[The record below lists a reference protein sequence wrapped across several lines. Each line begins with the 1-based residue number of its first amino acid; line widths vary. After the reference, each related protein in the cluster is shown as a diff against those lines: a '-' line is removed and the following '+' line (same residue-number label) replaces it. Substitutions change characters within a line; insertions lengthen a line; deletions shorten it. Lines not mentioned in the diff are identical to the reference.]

1 MAGLQAAEPG
11 RMAWTHTGPARR
23 CLVPE
28 PRRRARDSPA
38 SIARAAVILV
48 YAEAMAGIDDKTL
61 KLRRV
66 AIDTY
71 KENVAYLH
79 RDCHLYRSEGF
90 QALAKVEIC
99 GENGG
104 RSLLATLNVVDDPAI
119 TTPEQLGLS
128 LQAFDQL
135 GLDEGAAATVAHAR
149 PPTSLH
155 AVHRKIA
162 GERLSLDDY
171 QAITR
176 DIVQHR
182 YAKIEMAAFLV
193 ACSEFGMERDEV
205 LYLTRAM
212 ADSGDRLDWRE
223 PLVADKHC
231 IGGIPGNR
239 TSMLVVP
246 IVAAHG
252 MFIPKTSSRAI
263 TSPAGTA
270 DTMEVLARVELQPE
284 ALREVVRAQR
294 GCLAW
299 GGTTRLAP
307 VDDILIAVE
316 RPLSID
322 SQGQLVAS
330 ILSKKLAA
338 GATHLL
344 IDIPMGPTAKV
355 RSQTEALRLRKLF
368 EYVGDRV
375 GLRIEVMIT
384 DGHQPVGRGIG
395 PVLEARDVMQVL
407 GNDPDQPRD
416 LREKALQLAS
426 RILEFDPDVRGG
438 QGYALARDILESG
451 RALEKMRA
459 IIAAQGTAET
469 TYDVGHLYH
478 TVDADRDATVTAI
491 DNQRMAQIARLAGAP
506 MDKGAGVDL
515 YRKVGDAVRAG
526 EPLYAIHAQFDA
538 DFRFACEAAED
549 DSGFTL
555 AP

>member
-1 MAGLQAAEPG
+1 VETEPQ
-11 RMAWTHTGPARR
+11 
-23 CLVPE
+23 
-28 PRRRARDSPA
+28 S
-38 SIARAAVILV
+38 
-48 YAEAMAGIDDKTL
+48 TL
-61 KLRRV
+61 ELRRI

-79 RDCHLYRSEGF
+79 RDCQVYRSEGF
-90 QALAKVEIC
+90 QALSKVEVSS
-99 GENGG
+99 GG
-104 RSLLATLNVVDDPAI
+104 NTRSVMAVLNVVDDAGI
-119 TTPEQLGLS
+119 TAPGQLGLS
-128 LQAFDQL
+128 EEAFQQL
-135 GLDEGAAATVAHAR
+135 GLDEGAAVTVAHAK
-149 PPTSLH
+149 PSTSLR

-162 GERLSLDDY
+162 GERLDY
-171 QAITR
+171 ADYEAITR

-193 ACSEFGMERDEV
+193 ACTEAGMEREEV
-205 LYLTRAM
+205 LHLTRAM
-212 ADSGDRLDWRE
+212 ATSGERIDWGE
-223 PLVADKHC
+223 GLVADKHC

-270 DTMEVLARVELQPE
+270 DTMEVLAQVELPPDR
-284 ALREVVRAQR
+284 LRDIVRTQR

-299 GGTTRLAP
+299 GGTARLAP
-307 VDDILIAVE
+307 VDDILISVE
-316 RPLSID
+316 RPLSLD
-322 SQGQLVAS
+322 SPGQLVAS
-330 ILSKKLAA
+330 ILAKKLAA

-355 RSQTEALRLRKLF
+355 RSQADALRLRKLF
-368 EYVGDRV
+368 EFVGDRV
-375 GLRIEVMIT
+375 GLELEVMVT
-384 DGHQPVGRGIG
+384 DGHQPIGRGIG

-407 GNDPDQPRD
+407 ENDPDQPRD

-438 QGYALARDILESG
+438 QGYTLARDILESG

-459 IIAAQGTAET
+459 IIAAQAAHV
-469 TYDVGHLYH
+469 DQVAVGHLCH
-478 TVDADRDATVTAI
+478 TVAADHDGRVAAI

-506 MDKGAGVDL
+506 LDKGAGVDL
-515 YRKVGDAVRAG
+515 YKKVGDSVCRG
-526 EPLYAIHAQFDA
+526 DPLYAVHAEFDG
-538 DFRFACEAAED
+538 DFKFACEAAMQQ
-549 DSGFTL
+549 SGFTL